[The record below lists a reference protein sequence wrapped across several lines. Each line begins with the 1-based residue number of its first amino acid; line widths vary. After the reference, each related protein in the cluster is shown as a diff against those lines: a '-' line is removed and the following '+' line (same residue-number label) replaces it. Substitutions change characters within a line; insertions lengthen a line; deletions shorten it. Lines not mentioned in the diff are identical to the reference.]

1 MPALTAATLDI
12 GANGQWKATQATIT
26 ADKPAWNSSATWN
39 AGAVSFTHLK
49 ANVTD
54 TASAAA
60 SLLIDL
66 QVGGVSQFKVSKAGA
81 LTAGTYNGQTI
92 TSAASLTGTLA
103 VAGAVTL
110 SSTLAVTGNVG
121 IGVAADAAVP
131 LTVSKSVS
139 GSAIVSFTNTNATDG
154 YGGYF
159 KTAAN
164 DTTRYSLRVDGGGG
178 ELMRVVSSG
187 QVLIG
192 TTVTGSVAAGELA
205 LANGK
210 AVRGINAAGALG
222 FPLIQANGD
231 NKAYIGDV
239 ANGYYPAIGF
249 RVVGDHNGGS
259 AAMNGSI
266 SIDSTN
272 NRFIYYSGGNRYYL
286 TGTAF

>member
-110 SSTLAVTGNVG
+110 SSTLAVTG
-121 IGVAADAAVP
+121 VATFSAAQ
-131 LTVSKSVS
+131 TTMSN
-139 GSAIVSFTNTNATDG
+139 GSHIWDMAAAGTKALDFNGTFQWRKQS
-154 YGGYF
+154 
-159 KTAAN
+159 TAATLITIL
-164 DTTRYSLRVDGGGG
+164 DTGA
-178 ELMRVVSSG
+178 
-187 QVLIG
+187 
-192 TTVTGSVAAGELA
+192 VTF
-205 LANGK
+205 
-210 AVRGINAAGALG
+210 AGA
-222 FPLIQANGD
+222 
-231 NKAYIGDV
+231 V
-239 ANGYYPAIGF
+239 AIGNTVNAVSPTSPN
-249 RVVGDHNGGS
+249 RTITMVVGGVTLYI
-259 AAMNGSI
+259 AAKT
-266 SIDSTN
+266 TN
-272 NRFIYYSGGNRYYL
+272 D
-286 TGTAF
+286 